1 MTYALTVFIA
11 YCVGAITGYK
21 IGKTESEEKIDFL
34 DDHVDLLSF
43 PYEKRK
49 SI

>member
-21 IGKTESEEKIDFL
+21 IGKTESEGKIDHL
-34 DDHVDLLSF
+34 DDHADLLSF